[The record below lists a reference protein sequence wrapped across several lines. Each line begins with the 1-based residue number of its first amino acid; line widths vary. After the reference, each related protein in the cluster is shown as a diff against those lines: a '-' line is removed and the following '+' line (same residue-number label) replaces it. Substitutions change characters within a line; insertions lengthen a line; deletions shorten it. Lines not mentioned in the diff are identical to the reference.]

1 MTERHKIVLSC
12 LLGSLIVLGAA
23 AYLKPKDPACVKL
36 EARLGLAEVFCQG
49 LAEKAATD
57 RCSSLAEDPEVMGQ
71 CLRVIVPAAHS
82 GCMDYIN
89 IERIKRQHE
98 ELCS

>member
-1 MTERHKIVLSC
+1 MRRPLIVASC
-12 LLGSLIVLGAA
+12 LILAVLIAA
-23 AYLKPKDPACVKL
+23 LAALIAPKDPACVKL

-57 RCSSLAEDPEVMGQ
+57 RCSSLAEDPQVMGQ

-82 GCMDYIN
+82 GCMDYLN
-89 IERIKRQHE
+89 IERMKRQHE